1 MIVFWRL
8 FLAYFLTDFIFA
20 FEPAEAFCR
29 QNKAKRIALH
39 GGVFLIIALLLCH
52 GYLTMNWP
60 FLEMIDLPGWLVII
74 LFALFYTFTEGFFD
88 FGGKIKHGYF
98 LSFFSKTF
106 VNMLFLFLCVPFH
119 VLYETGH
126 FFAERWIVFCAGL
139 LLATRVVGWCIF
151 TIEQD
156 RYGRDYP
163 TFDEQWLL
171 MMARAIFFLI
181 MLLPGWRWIV
191 LLFVWLGTCIY
202 ARKIRLLDV
211 SSFAFYC
218 GVFGAVFLGFLVRL
232 RFYLV
237 W

>member
-8 FLAYFLTDFIFA
+8 FLTYFLTDFIFC
-20 FEPAEAFCR
+20 FESAENLRA
-29 QNKAKRIALH
+29 QNQIKRILAH
-39 GGVFLIIALLLCH
+39 GCVFLVLALLLCYR
-52 GYLTMNWP
+52 YLTMPWP
-60 FLEMIDLPGWLVII
+60 FLELVDLPGWVVII
-74 LFALFYTFTEGFFD
+74 LLSLFHMFSARLFN
-88 FGGKIKHGYF
+88 FGGRMKYGYF

-106 VNMLFLFLCVPFH
+106 ANMLFLFLCVPFR
-119 VLYETGH
+119 VLYETGN
-126 FFAERWIVFCAGL
+126 FFAEHWIIFCVGL
-139 LLATRVVGWCIF
+139 VLATRVVGQGIF

-163 TFDEQWLL
+163 TFDEQWML
-171 MMARAIFFLI
+171 MTARAIFFLI

-191 LLFVWLGTCIY
+191 LLLVWCSACIY

-211 SSFAFYC
+211 TNFAFYM
-218 GVFGAVFLGFLVRL
+218 GMFSAIFLGFLVRL

>member
-8 FLAYFLTDFIFA
+8 FLTYFLTDLIFC
-20 FEPAEAFCR
+20 FEPAER
-29 QNKAKRIALH
+29 LRTRNPLKRIFLH
-39 GGVFLIIALLLCH
+39 GCVFLVLALLLCYR
-52 GYLTMNWP
+52 YLTMPWP
-60 FLEMIDLPGWLVII
+60 FLELVDLPGWVVII
-74 LFALFYTFTEGFFD
+74 TLSIFYMSSALFFN

-98 LSFFSKTF
+98 LSFFLKTF
-106 VNMLFLFLCVPFH
+106 VNMLFLFLCVPFL
-119 VLYETGH
+119 VLYQTGN
-126 FFAERWIVFCAGL
+126 FFAEPWIVFCAGL
-139 LLATRVVGWCIF
+139 VLATRVVGQFIF

-171 MMARAIFFLI
+171 MTARAIFFLI

-191 LLFVWLGTCIY
+191 LLVVWGASCIY
-202 ARKIRLLDV
+202 ARKIRLIDV
-211 SSFAFYC
+211 TNFAFYM
-218 GVFGAVFLGFLVRL
+218 GMFAAVFFGFLVRL